1 MALKTSATQAAPF
14 EFRGRTGEWFGIW
27 ITNLVLT
34 IVTIGIYS
42 AWAKVRAKKYFYQ
55 NTYVAGRN
63 FDFHATGLQIL
74 IGRLIFI
81 GGVVLFSLLSAIPVI
96 GLIMIIGLLFLIPFL
111 LVRSIR
117 FNAVVT
123 SWSNVRFGFDG
134 GAGGAFKAFMLYPFL
149 TAFTLYLT
157 WPFADRA
164 QRRFVINN
172 HRLGNAPLN
181 FDSVIG
187 PFYKAFFAALGWIV
201 LVSVIFAIIA
211 GSSLSLVLTDPQ
223 AIDRNPEFAA
233 PFIISF
239 YAYFF
244 LAFFPAA
251 TIYQAFIRNTIF
263 NQCTLDAKHK
273 FRSDVKPLTLVW
285 IAISNAFAVIFTLGL
300 MLPWA
305 QIRLARYN
313 AAHTELIPGGSLDDF
328 VGKMEAQG
336 GALGDAYT
344 DLEAVDVGIPI

>member
-1 MALKTSATQAAPF
+1 MFLKTTGEDIAQF

-42 AWAKVRAKKYFYQ
+42 AWAKVRTKKYFYQ

-63 FDFHATGLQIL
+63 FDYHATGLQIL
-74 IGRLIFI
+74 IGRIIFI
-81 GGVVLFSLLSAIPVI
+81 VGLVIFSLLSAIPVV
-96 GLIMIIGLLFLIPFL
+96 GLVLIIGLLFVLPVL

-117 FNAVVT
+117 FNAVVS

-134 GAGGAFKAFMLYPFL
+134 KPLGAFLSLMLYPFL
-149 TAFTLYLT
+149 TVFTLYLA

-164 QRRFVINN
+164 RRRFVTNN
-172 HRLGNAPLN
+172 HRLGKARFE
-181 FDSVIG
+181 FDSGISAFYIALFASIGWVVLMTVIFG
-187 PFYKAFFAALGWIV
+187 LLGAGSIANLVGDMNALGSEPDIDPAFIV
-201 LVSVIFAIIA
+201 L
-211 GSSLSLVLTDPQ
+211 
-223 AIDRNPEFAA
+223 
-233 PFIISF
+233 F
-239 YAYFF
+239 YAYVF

-251 TIYQAFIRNTIF
+251 TIYQAFLRNTIF
-263 NQCTLDAKHK
+263 NGSTLDGKHQ
-273 FRSDVKPLTLVW
+273 FHSDVKPLALVW
-285 IAISNAFAVIFTLGL
+285 IAVSNAIVVICTLGL

-313 AAHTELIPGGSLDDF
+313 ALHTQLIPGGSLDEF
-328 VGKMEAQG
+328 VGQIEAQG

-344 DLEAVDVGIPI
+344 DIEAIDVGLPI

>member
-1 MALKTSATQAAPF
+1 MAFQTSASQAAPF

-27 ITNLVLT
+27 ITNLLLT

-63 FDFHATGLQIL
+63 FDYHATGLQIF
-74 IGRLIFI
+74 IGRLIFV
-81 GGVVLFSLLSAIPVI
+81 GGLILFSLLSMIPIV
-96 GLIMIIGLLFLIPFL
+96 GLILIIGLLFLIPML

-117 FNAVVT
+117 FNAVMS

-134 GAGGAFKAFMLYPFL
+134 KAGGAFLAFLLYPFL
-149 TAFTLYLT
+149 TVFTLYLA

-164 QRRFVINN
+164 QRRFVTNN
-172 HRLGNAPLN
+172 HRLGKSPFA
-181 FDSVIG
+181 FDSNVG
-187 PFYKAFFAALGWIV
+187 PFYTAFFAALGWVI
-201 LVSVIFAIIA
+201 LMAIIFAVLGGGSIA
-211 GSSLSLVLTDPQ
+211 VMFTDPQ
-223 AIDRNPEFAA
+223 ALEENPAA
-233 PFIISF
+233 AASILFGF
-239 YAYFF
+239 YAFIF
-244 LAFFPAA
+244 IAFFPAA

-263 NQCTLDAKHK
+263 NNSTLDGKHK
-273 FRSDVKPLTLVW
+273 FHSDVKPLQLVW
-285 IAISNAFAVIFTLGL
+285 IVISNAIVVIFTLGL

-313 AAHTELIPGGSLDDF
+313 AEHTQLLPGGSLDEF
-328 VGKMEAQG
+328 VGQIEAQA

-344 DLEAVDVGIPI
+344 DLEGVDVGLPI